1 MSTVISKPGAVARE
15 AAGADPRRWRALAVL
30 GLIQFMLILDVTVVN
45 VALPRIQHDL
55 GFSRPGLA
63 WVVNGYVLMA
73 GGLLL
78 LGGRLADMFGR
89 RRWFLAGVGVFAVA
103 SAVCGAA
110 VTPAMLVA
118 SRFVQGAGE
127 ALAAPAALGLVAL
140 LFADPKERM
149 KALGIW
155 GGIAGLGGVCGT
167 VISGTLTDLASW
179 RWIFFINLPVAAF
192 ALGMVPRLVPESR
205 MVRLQHRVDAA
216 GAVTA
221 TGGLVAI
228 VDGLLQ
234 AASHPWAS
242 WQVLPL
248 LGGVALLAVM
258 AVIEA
263 RSAAPLIPLRFFANR
278 TRVAANTV
286 TVFLASAFFTYF
298 FLLTLF
304 EQQVLGY
311 PPLKGG
317 LSYLPFG
324 IAIGAGIGISTAL
337 MPRLGVKPLLA
348 AGFAGSA
355 AGLLLTSWIHAGASY
370 AGAILPGMIVLGVS
384 AGLCFPASVNA
395 ALHQVTGQDA
405 SLASGVQTTMQQAA
419 GALGLACLVTL
430 ALRHAAGQIRADV
443 PPAVAATHG
452 YALSFRIGAALLA
465 VGAVLVLV
473 LLEHVTAQ
481 PRNPAAEITPGPS
494 PAAPRAAAVGSTAA
508 ARAGAQDLN
517 ALYATTLPRHEG
529 ADDKP

>member
-1 MSTVISKPGAVARE
+1 MSTVIPKPGTVAPQSARP
-15 AAGADPRRWRALAVL
+15 DPRRWRALAVL

-55 GFSRPGLA
+55 GLSRPGLA

-78 LGGRLADMFGR
+78 LGGRLADVFGR
-89 RRWFLAGVGVFAVA
+89 RRLFLAGVGVFAAA
-103 SAVCGAA
+103 SAACGAA

-127 ALAAPAALGLVAL
+127 ALAAPAALGLIAV
-140 LFADPKERM
+140 LFPDPRERM

-155 GGIAGLGGVCGT
+155 GGIAGLGGVSGT
-167 VISGTLTDLASW
+167 VISGTLTGLASW
-179 RWIFFINLPVAAF
+179 RWIFYINLPVALV
-192 ALGMVPRLVPESR
+192 ALVMVPRLVPESR
-205 MVRLQHRVDAA
+205 MARQRHRIDLA
-216 GAVTA
+216 GAATA
-221 TGGLVAI
+221 TGGLVAV

-234 AASHPWAS
+234 AASHPWGA
-242 WQVLPL
+242 WQVLAPL
-248 LGGVALLAVM
+248 AGGVGLLVAMAAV
-258 AVIEA
+258 EA
-263 RSAAPLIPLRFFANR
+263 RTAAPLIPPRFFTNR
-278 TRVAANTV
+278 TRIAANIT

-311 PPLKGG
+311 SPLKGG

-337 MPRLGVKPLLA
+337 MPRLGVKPLLM
-348 AGFAGSA
+348 AGFFGSA
-355 AGLLLTSWIHAGASY
+355 AGLLMTSWIHPGASY
-370 AGAILPGMIVLGVS
+370 AAGILPGMIVLGVFS
-384 AGLCFPASVNA
+384 GVCFPAGVNA

-405 SLASGVQTTMQQAA
+405 SLASGVQNTMQQAG
-419 GALGLACLVTL
+419 GALGLATLVTL
-430 ALRHAAGQIRADV
+430 ALRHAAGQIRHGT

-452 YALSFRIGAALLA
+452 YALAFRAGAALLA
-465 VGAVLVLV
+465 AGGVLVLI

-481 PRNPAAEITPGPS
+481 PRNPVAELGPDPPLTVSSTTRHPRSRQPGTNARHQLPS
-494 PAAPRAAAVGSTAA
+494 T
-508 ARAGAQDLN
+508 
-517 ALYATTLPRHEG
+517 
-529 ADDKP
+529 